1 MVRHHLFVS
10 KVGPKGD
17 ISEYKKLSLA
27 LGGDVDRFFK
37 LAEADGKDHKN
48 YKPGYIDSIK
58 KRMSSIESEK
68 PDKTGSEE
76 LKKSYS
82 VDMIDE
88 SISII
93 LGEKPE
99 IMYIDELL
107 KMVYA
112 DG

>member
-1 MVRHHLFVS
+1 
-10 KVGPKGD
+10 
-17 ISEYKKLSLA
+17 
-27 LGGDVDRFFK
+27 
-37 LAEADGKDHKN
+37 
-48 YKPGYIDSIK
+48 
-58 KRMSSIESEK
+58 MSSIESEK